1 VIRAYYQTRTANQ
14 KSQSW
19 SEQMA
24 GMLSK
29 ESRPHMLKFLQ
40 DSGFLLK

>member
-1 VIRAYYQTRTANQ
+1 VIRAYYQTRSANQ

-40 DSGFLLK
+40 ESGFLLK